1 MLLLL
6 LHGGGFAE
14 LRTQQGGSCMHV
26 GHKPFL
32 SISTSSCTSTS
43 TSSFHFRSTSSPWLP
58 VGAPGRLGGAA
69 VFWCS
74 GALVRFSSGIA
85 NPDKPIFPN
94 GVRAGPLAVLACPA
108 LGRWQAAPAG
118 VAPSSCRT
126 RRGWGEELQG
136 LSLNLGDLN

>member
-14 LRTQQGGSCMHV
+14 LRTQQRRQLHACGWPQAFPLH
-26 GHKPFL
+26 
-32 SISTSSCTSTS
+32 
-43 TSSFHFRSTSSPWLP
+43 FHFQLHVHVHLLLP
-58 VGAPGRLGGAA
+58 LPLPLPLLGCESARLVVWA
-69 VFWCS
+69 VLRCS